1 MERRY
6 VPRPMSVSLRRAT
19 KGTGRRGVIFAAEAV
34 SLNVVALGEPAHA
47 DVLIAI
53 SRDDVPLVGRE
64 QECRKKGRVP
74 EDERAIRGVFVCG
87 ERAAF

>member
-47 DVLIAI
+47 DALVAI
-53 SRDDVPLVGRE
+53 CRDDVPLIRRKQDGR
-64 QECRKKGRVP
+64 QGGGRP
-74 EDERAIRGVFVCG
+74 EDERAIG
-87 ERAAF
+87 